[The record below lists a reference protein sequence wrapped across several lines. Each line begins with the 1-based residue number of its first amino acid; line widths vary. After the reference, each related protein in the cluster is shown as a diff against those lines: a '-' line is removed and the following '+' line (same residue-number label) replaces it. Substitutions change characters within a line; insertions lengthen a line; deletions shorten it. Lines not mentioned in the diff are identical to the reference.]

1 MKDLSQ
7 SAIAL
12 IQISDRS
19 KENALRIVRA
29 KQGIAHIIDPL
40 LVLAPIMM
48 DIFQELRVNSKLFF
62 AFLKETGS
70 ISSGLQ
76 IDNLIGFSVPN

>member
-19 KENALRIVRA
+19 KENALRIV
-29 KQGIAHIIDPL
+29 KVKKGIVHIIDPL

-48 DIFQELRVNSKLFF
+48 DIFQELRVNRKLFF
-62 AFLKETGS
+62 AFLMHSRVDFKWFAIRPFET
-70 ISSGLQ
+70 IFSS
-76 IDNLIGFSVPN
+76 